1 MGREPALVV
10 VKTEQAGGVSHEQ
23 AAHQAQVRP
32 GGPGPAERLGRPVG
46 AGRRAPK
53 SISLEAYHRDVLRSW
68 HALDLNGDGYIT
80 RQELRA
86 LPRQAQGM
94 LGSLRRADT
103 DGDGRLSFKE
113 VVAARMAAFE
123 AADTDGNDELSPAEI
138 EAYEA
143 RLSAERA
150 AERPAKKGAKAEKA
164 EKAVARP

>member
-1 MGREPALVV
+1 MSKQHIKRKSGLMALALLSGWAAQSV
-10 VKTEQAGGVSHEQ
+10 Q
-23 AAHQAQVRP
+23 AAEP
-32 GGPGPAERLGRPVG
+32 
-46 AGRRAPK
+46 PK

-143 RLSAERA
+143 RLRAERT
-150 AERPAKKGAKAEKA
+150 AEKSQKSNKAEKA
-164 EKAVARP
+164 EKADGASPRP